1 MYQHPRQDST
11 GSGRRGRAP
20 GACEHGE
27 RRASIGGTLSCVKAP
42 RIQDRSVKTE
52 DNMSVRALNGDL
64 DRRISVNSNA
74 MDWVSSPGGGVRR
87 KRLHH
92 VGQAESGQVTSIVH
106 YPPGSEFP
114 RHPHPGGEEILV
126 LEGVFSDE
134 HGDWPAGTYL
144 LNPEGFEHRPFSREG
159 CLLFVKL
166 GQYPGTK
173 RKHIALRSRD
183 KAWRAKVRPGVSW
196 KKLYAQEPF
205 SDHMRLERWNQPGDV
220 GVLHFPQGA
229 ELFVLSGEF
238 SDRQGRYE
246 RHGWLRLPAGSSLTP
261 EGAAAC
267 ELYIKE
273 GGFAYLRAG

>member
-11 GSGRRGRAP
+11 ASERRGTHRRNAFLRKCSKHP
-20 GACEHGE
+20 GQQ
-27 RRASIGGTLSCVKAP
+27 RK
-42 RIQDRSVKTE
+42 DR
-52 DNMSVRALNGDL
+52 DNMSVSALNGDL
-64 DRRISVNSNA
+64 DRRITVNSDEL
-74 MDWVSSPGGGVRR
+74 DWVSSPGGDVLR
-87 KRLHH
+87 KRLHR
-92 VGQAESGQVTSIVH
+92 VGTAESGQVTSIVR

-166 GQYPGTK
+166 GQYPGAQ
-173 RKHIALRSRD
+173 RKHVVLRSRD
-183 KAWRAKVRPGVSW
+183 EAWRAKVRPGVSW
-196 KKLYAQEPF
+196 KKLYAQEAF
-205 SDHMRLERWNQPGDV
+205 SDHMRLERWSLPDDV
-220 GVLHFPQGA
+220 GVMNFPQGA

-238 SDRQGRYE
+238 SDSEGRYP
-246 RHGWLRLPAGSSLTP
+246 RHGWLRLPAGSSLSP
-261 EGAAAC
+261 EGVATC

-273 GGFAYLRAG
+273 GGFPYLCAG